1 MLVKPPKID
10 EPLTP
15 FSIVIE
21 FKQINK
27 MSSNIVPPAS
37 FDVTKLTFGDMK
49 TLDSGAKLVD
59 LSYDGRRNLLTQTAS
74 MSLPYGLNV
83 FDKAGPVSYSVD
95 VSFRGLE
102 ENPKVQA
109 FYDMLAAFD
118 AAAIEAA
125 VKNSLAWLG
134 KNPATTKPE
143 MLREIVKDNYT
154 PSIKIAI
161 DRQTGKP
168 KPYPPTLKIKL
179 QQENGNFK
187 TQFYDANKQRI
198 ENASVEELLVRGAQG
213 TFLIKCT
220 GLWFAGGKFGA
231 SWKGEQARMESI
243 PNRMRGC
250 AILDDDEDEVAAPV
264 AKPAAVKRAAPANRF
279 AVADDDEEE
288 DVVQAAMPAARTY
301 ATAVAP
307 QVEDEEE
314 DDVVEAPPLPKKLA
328 PGAAAP
334 KKVVR
339 KAPAKA

>member
-1 MLVKPPKID
+1 LNPVG
-10 EPLTP
+10 
-15 FSIVIE
+15 IVIE

-59 LSYDGRRNLLTQTAS
+59 LSYDGRRSLLTQTAS
-74 MSLPYGLNV
+74 MPLPYGLNV

-109 FYDMLAAFD
+109 FHEMLTAFD
-118 AAAIEAA
+118 AAVLEAA
-125 VKNSLAWLG
+125 VKNSMAWLG
-134 KNPATTKPE
+134 KAPGSMKADT
-143 MLREIVKDNYT
+143 LREVVKSLYT
-154 PSIKIAI
+154 PSIKIAL
-161 DRQTGKP
+161 DRDGKP

-179 QQENGNFK
+179 QQENGTFK

-198 ENASVEELLVRGAQG
+198 ENASVEDLLVRGAEG

-250 AILDDDEDEVAAPV
+250 AILDDDEDEAVPV
-264 AKPAAVKRAAPANRF
+264 AKPVAVKRAAPANRF

-301 ATAVAP
+301 ATAAAP

-339 KAPAKA
+339 KAPGKV